1 MDPTLS
7 ATGECLDQYRL
18 DYAAKRKADNRE
30 RVRRCRA
37 RKTAAEKE
45 SHSSLIVAGMAI
57 PSLGS
62 RDASNRTKHRTSAG
76 LARELAMIVASRLKN
91 YDPIVQ
97 HLTIEKFLGHEVLH
111 GMVPDFLVDPSKVKL
126 RHSVLSNLK
135 EGMVDHLI
143 GNLQSKIVMAKDIVC
158 TLASSSN
165 MGSKRSVADVLGV
178 DRRNLKRGMD
188 RRLLLD
194 TQQNA
199 FWLSYRSLH
208 CSDALPD
215 SVTAVITEWWT
226 LETTVSPNRKDIV
239 KHRTGVKQ
247 YEEHPMHYLQVSEA
261 SYCSIHAVL

>member
-37 RKTAAEKE
+37 RKAAEKE
-45 SHSSLIVAGMAI
+45 SLIVAGMAV
-57 PSLGS
+57 PSFGS
-62 RDASNRTKHRTSAG
+62 RDAFNRTPHRVSAG
-76 LARELAMIVASRLKN
+76 LASELAMIVASRLKS

-97 HLTIEKFLGHEVLH
+97 HLTIEKLLGQQLLH

-126 RHSVLSNLK
+126 RHSVLNNLK

-143 GNLQSKIVMAKDIVC
+143 GVRQSKIVMAKDIVC

-165 MGSKRSVADVLGV
+165 MGSRRSVADVLGV

-199 FWLSYRSLH
+199 FWLSSKSPHR
-208 CSDALPD
+208 SDALPD
-215 SVTAVITEWWT
+215 SVIEVIIEWWT
-226 LETTVSPNRKDIV
+226 SETTVSPNRKDIV
-239 KHRTGVKQ
+239 RHRTGVKQ
-247 YEEHPMHYLQVSEA
+247 YEEHPMHYLQVSEV